1 MKLRDKRRVLMR
13 NHWKLALTA
22 VVIAAMGGWVGVAQQ
37 PRRVNDD
44 LLKTGSKN
52 GEEWVSYGVNWA
64 EQRFSPLKE
73 IDASNVT
80 RLGLAWST
88 ELPLAA
94 GNPQAHQENTPLVF
108 NG

>member
-1 MKLRDKRRVLMR
+1 MVRMR
-13 NHWKLALTA
+13 NHWKWGLA
-22 VVIAAMGGWVGVAQQ
+22 VVVMAALGALVGLAQQ

-44 LLKTGSKN
+44 LLKTGSKT
-52 GEEWVSYGVNWA
+52 GDEWVAYGVNWA

-73 IDASNVT
+73 IDATNVS

-94 GNPQAHQENTPLVF
+94 GIRKRIRKIHL
-108 NG
+108 